1 MRNQYKLLAEKYE
14 QIQESVVEAR
24 KPGTPKV
31 VPYVHKD
38 GTTAYKSLT
47 KWGKRQDWS
56 NSKAAHKAAGIPEP
70 KQDDQINES
79 LEPEASMF
87 QDPET
92 KLSLEVDDE
101 DPNNGT
107 LHYMG
112 FEFPVSK
119 SRKAGTIQYFVGNVA
134 SGKMVHAQSPEQFSK
149 VLAAIDKGE
158 IKPSTKSNSSM
169 FSKVQRMATGEQVPV
184 WYIRPKTGEYYSVM
198 RTYMT
203 NADAEK
209 YILDQYRKK
218 GNAIFKSGYGDSFD
232 WKGDKNPLK
241 GYATDNQNYTD
252 EKFKYVDIGK
262 WASKMNLADY
272 RGGHKGANIIGHRS
286 KE

>member
-1 MRNQYKLLAEKYE
+1 MHNQYKVLAEAYQSILKDIE
-14 QIQESVVEAR
+14 VESV
-24 KPGTPKV
+24 
-31 VPYVHKD
+31 
-38 GTTAYKSLT
+38 LT
-47 KWGKRQDWS
+47 Q
-56 NSKAAHKAAGIPEP
+56 E
-70 KQDDQINES
+70 QYDQINES

-87 QDPET
+87 KDSQTE
-92 KLSLEVDDE
+92 LSIELDDE

-119 SRKAGTIQYFVGNVA
+119 TRKAGSIQYFVGNVA
-134 SGKMVHAQSPEQFSK
+134 NGKIVSAQSPEQFSK
-149 VLAAIDKGE
+149 VLAAIDRGE
-158 IKPSTKSNSSM
+158 IKPSTKSTSSM
-169 FSKVQRMATGEQVPV
+169 FSKVHRMTTGEQVPV
-184 WYIRPKTGEYYSVM
+184 WYIHPRTGEYYSVM

-209 YILDQYRKK
+209 YILDMYRKK
-218 GNAIFKSGYGDSFD
+218 GNAIFKSGYGKESD
-232 WKGDKNPLK
+232 WKGDVNPLK

-252 EKFKYVDIGK
+252 EKYKYVDIGK

-272 RGGHKGANIIGHRS
+272 RGGNKGSNIIGHRS